1 MNSRYFT
8 GALLLV
14 GVVKLL
20 VAIYLPLGN
29 DEVYYLLYAR
39 YPDYHYYDH
48 PLLIGWLLKVFSLNF
63 LVESVLFYRLFALV
77 LSAITPFFLYRTV
90 LLLSNKLSA
99 QIAVLVY
106 VSSIYFSIIAGS
118 FVMPDAPFH
127 FFWAVSIY
135 FAVGAFFD
143 KSTSSGVSQ
152 MNYMFCCFFLG
163 MTFLSKFHGIFLV
176 AGIFLFILFYRTSF
190 LKSILFYEGVLLFSL
205 FVIPVVVWNYQHDWV
220 QFGFYLNRVEGQL
233 TFSLIGPLR
242 ELLGEIGYLNPIVF
256 VFICYFAFIQ
266 FKRIGKVNKKA
277 FLLLTSLPFI
287 LFVLVLATFKET
299 LPHWSGASYT
309 SLIILAS
316 IVAGETGS
324 KLYNQIWLNISFS
337 LLLIAF
343 VFGLYLVNSF
353 PGTIG
358 KSDNEQTY
366 GSGDFTLDMYGWEAS
381 SQNIRDTLQ
390 QRGLSQLPIVSDNW
404 FPAGH
409 IDNYISRPAN
419 IPFYCIGN
427 VEQIHQYNYIN
438 PQRGDWSKYDSVVT
452 IVPSN
457 YFREPKA
464 YLSKYYTKIDLITS
478 VEEFRSAKKT
488 RNHFIYL
495 LRK

>member
-14 GVVKLL
+14 GLIKLL

-63 LVESVLFYRLFALV
+63 LVESAFFYRLFELV
-77 LSAITPFFLYRTV
+77 LSTLTPLFLYRTV
-90 LLLSNKLSA
+90 LILSNKLSA
-99 QIAVLVY
+99 QITVLLY

-135 FAVGAFFD
+135 YAVGAFFD
-143 KSTSSGVSQ
+143 KSISTGVRHLD
-152 MNYMFCCFFLG
+152 YMLCCFFLG
-163 MTFLSKFHGIFLV
+163 MTCLSKFHGVFLV
-176 AGIFLFILFYRTSF
+176 AGVFLFILFYRTSF
-190 LKSILFYEGVLLFSL
+190 LKSVLFYEGVLLLSL

-233 TFSLIGPLR
+233 TFSLISPLR
-242 ELLGEIGYLNPIVF
+242 ELLGEIGYLNPVVF
-256 VFICYFAFIQ
+256 IFICYFAFIQ

-287 LFVLVLATFKET
+287 LFVLGLSTFKET

-316 IVAGETGS
+316 IVAGEKGS

-337 LLLIAF
+337 ILAIAF
-343 VFGLYLVNSF
+343 ILGLYLVNYF

-358 KSDNEQTY
+358 KSDNEQRY

-381 SQNIRDTLQ
+381 SQIIRDTLQ
-390 QRGLSQLPIVSDNW
+390 LRGLSQLPIVSDNW

-409 IDNYISRPAN
+409 IDNYICRPAN

-427 VEQIHQYNYIN
+427 IEQIHQYQWIN
-438 PQRGDWSKYDSVVT
+438 PKRGDWSKYDSVVT

-457 YFREPKA
+457 YFRDPKV
-464 YLSKYYTKIDLITS
+464 YLSKYYSKIDLITS
-478 VEEFRSAKKT
+478 VEEFRSDKKT
-488 RNHFIYL
+488 RNYFIYL

>member
-1 MNSRYFT
+1 
-8 GALLLV
+8 
-14 GVVKLL
+14 
-20 VAIYLPLGN
+20 
-29 DEVYYLLYAR
+29 
-39 YPDYHYYDH
+39 
-48 PLLIGWLLKVFSLNF
+48 
-63 LVESVLFYRLFALV
+63 
-77 LSAITPFFLYRTV
+77 
-90 LLLSNKLSA
+90 
-99 QIAVLVY
+99 
-106 VSSIYFSIIAGS
+106 
-118 FVMPDAPFH
+118 MPDAPFH

-143 KSTSSGVSQ
+143 KSTSSGISQ

-163 MTFLSKFHGIFLV
+163 MTCLSKFHGIFLV

-190 LKSILFYEGVLLFSL
+190 LRSILFYEGVLLLCL
-205 FVIPVVVWNYQHDWV
+205 FVIPVVIWNYQHEWV

-233 TFSLIGPLR
+233 TFNLIGPFR
-242 ELLGEIGYLNPIVF
+242 ELLGEIGYLNPV
-256 VFICYFAFIQ
+256 VFIFVSYFAFYK

-287 LFVLVLATFKET
+287 LFVLVLASFKET

-337 LLLIAF
+337 ILGI
-343 VFGLYLVNSF
+343 VFILGLYLVNFF

-366 GSGDFTLDMYGWEAS
+366 GSGDFTLDMYGWEESA
-381 SQNIRDTLQ
+381 QNIRDTLM

-409 IDNYISRPAN
+409 IDNYICRPAN
-419 IPFYCIGN
+419 IAFYCIGN
-427 VEQIHQYNYIN
+427 IEQIHQYQWIN
-438 PQRGDWSKYDSVVT
+438 PQRGDWSKHDSVVT

-457 YFREPKA
+457 YFRDPKV
-464 YLSKYYTKIDLITS
+464 YLSKFYSKIDLVTS
-478 VEEFRSAKKT
+478 VEESRNFKKT
-488 RNHFIYL
+488 RNYYIYL
-495 LRK
+495 LSKKN